1 MTFGEAVVG
10 HSRAPSGRREK
21 TIGPPS
27 LSLLGLFRNAALL
40 TEYGD
45 LILTLSLHRIRVRYK
60 QSLLGWAWA
69 FLQPL
74 ALMAIYTVIFSRVA
88 KMPSDGI
95 PYAIFVYAALLPWT
109 YFSNAIMSSSGSLV
123 SHTQLITKVYFPRE
137 ILPLT
142 YVFVGLFDFLVA
154 SLVLAGLMIYHQTAL
169 TLYAL
174 YLAPILLV
182 ETAFVVGFSLVLAAT
197 QVRFRDVGFAVP
209 LLLQLWMF
217 ASPVV
222 YPLSEVPQRWRALYL
237 LNPMAGVVES
247 FRRVLLQGLPPDQNS
262 LGLAAIVSFV
272 LLPLA
277 YLFFKQNDAT
287 MADII

>member
-1 MTFGEAVVG
+1 MASKEAGVG
-10 HSRAPSGRREK
+10 HDRGSSGRREK

-27 LSLLGLFRNAALL
+27 LSLVGLFRNAALL

-45 LILTLSLHRIRVRYK
+45 LILTLSLHRIKVRYK

-88 KMPSDGI
+88 KMPSEGI

-169 TLYAL
+169 TIYAL

-182 ETAFVVGFSLVLAAT
+182 ETAFVVGFSLILSAT
-197 QVRFRDVGFAVP
+197 QVRFRDIGFAVP

-222 YPLSEVPQRWRALYL
+222 YPLSEVPERWRALYL
-237 LNPMAGVVES
+237 LNPMAGIVES

>member
-1 MTFGEAVVG
+1 MADVRAS
-10 HSRAPSGRREK
+10 SRRRERI
-21 TIGPPS
+21 IGPPS
-27 LSLLGLFRNAALL
+27 LSLSNLFRNTVLF

-45 LILTLSLHRIRVRYK
+45 LLVTLCLHRIKVRYK

-74 ALMAIYTVIFSRVA
+74 ALMAIYTVIFSVVA
-88 KMPSDGI
+88 RMPSEGM
-95 PYAIFVYAALLPWT
+95 PYAVFVYSALLPWT
-109 YFSNAIMSSSGSLV
+109 YFSNAVTSSAGSLV
-123 SHTQLITKVYFPRE
+123 SHTQLITKVFFPRE

-154 SLVLAGLMIYHQTAL
+154 SVVLAGLMIYHHTAL
-169 TLYAL
+169 TIYAL
-174 YLAPILLV
+174 YLVPILLV
-182 ETAFVVGFSLVLAAT
+182 ETAFIVGFSLILAAT

-222 YPLSEVPQRWRALYL
+222 YPLSAVPQRMRALYL
-237 LNPMAGVVES
+237 LNPMAGVVEN
-247 FRRVLLQGLPPDQNS
+247 FRRVLLQGLPPDLNS
-262 LGLAAIVSFV
+262 LGLAGMISFA

>member
-1 MTFGEAVVG
+1 MASKKAGVG
-10 HSRAPSGRREK
+10 HGRASSGRREK

-27 LSLLGLFRNAALL
+27 LSLVGLFRNAALL

-45 LILTLSLHRIRVRYK
+45 LILTLSLHRIKVRYK

-88 KMPSDGI
+88 KMPSEGI

-154 SLVLAGLMIYHQTAL
+154 SLVLAGLMVYHQTAL
-169 TLYAL
+169 TIYAL

-182 ETAFVVGFSLVLAAT
+182 ETAFVVGVSLILSAT
-197 QVRFRDVGFAVP
+197 QVRFRDIGFAVP

-237 LNPMAGVVES
+237 LNPMAGIVES